1 MVRRTRSGISRFRVR
16 RFVPPRNDVE
26 GSFIMASKNRL
37 SPIPHPPTKPV
48 VGNMLSLDST
58 APVQN
63 LARLAKELGP
73 IFWLDMMGAPIVI
86 VSGHD
91 LVDELSDEKRF
102 DKAVRGPLRRVR
114 AIAGD
119 GLFTAD
125 TTEPNWSKAHN
136 ILLQPFGNR
145 AMQSYHPSM
154 VDIAEQL
161 VKKWER
167 LNGDE
172 EIDVVHD
179 MTALTLDTIGLCGFD
194 YRFNSFYR
202 RDYHPFVESLVR
214 SLETIMMTRGI
225 PLESLWLKKRQQEL
239 GADVAFMNKMVDEIV
254 AERRKNADAA
264 SDKKDMLGAM
274 MTGVDRASGEQ
285 LDDVNIRYQINTFLI
300 AGHETTSGLLSASIY
315 ALLKHPDVLKRAY
328 EEVDR
333 VLGPDL
339 QAKPT
344 YQQVT
349 QLTYITQ
356 ILKEALRLWPP
367 APAYG
372 VAPLGDEIIGGKYRL
387 KKNTFITVLVLALHR
402 DPSVWGPNPDAFD
415 PENFSREA
423 EAARPVNA
431 WKPFGN
437 GQRACIGRGFAMHEA
452 ALAIGMILQRFKLI
466 DVHRYQMHLKETLTI
481 KPDGFKIKVRPRA
494 DQERGSFVATAT
506 ATPAANSVAARAR
519 TRPGHNTPLL
529 VLYGSNLGTAEEL
542 ATRVADLAEVNG
554 FATRLAPLDDFVGKL
569 PEQGGVLIFCASYNG
584 APPDNATQF
593 VKWLGSDLPKDV
605 FAKVRYA
612 VFGCGNS
619 DWAATY
625 QWIPRVIDTQLA
637 AHGARSVYARGEG
650 DARSDLDGQFES
662 WFTAMA
668 PLATKEFGVDS
679 NFSRSAD
686 DEPLYRIEP
695 VAPTAINAAV
705 ALGGAAPMKVL
716 VNTELQNKSGA
727 NASERSTRHIEVQL
741 PSGASYRVGD
751 HLSVVPRNDPALVDS
766 VARRFGFL
774 PADQIRLQVAEGR
787 RAQLPV
793 GDTVSVGRLLSEF
806 VELQQVA
813 TRKQIQIMSENTRC
827 PVTRPKLLA
836 YVGDDAA
843 SGERYRTDI
852 LGKRKSVFDLL
863 EEYPACELPFHAY
876 LEMLSL
882 LAPRYYSISSSPS
895 GDPSRCSVTVAVVEG
910 PASSG
915 RGVYKGVCSNYL
927 AGRHAGETIHATV
940 RETKAGFRLPDDN
953 SVPIILIG
961 PGTGL
966 APFRGFLQER
976 AARKANGATPGPA
989 MLFFGCRHPLQDYLY
1004 ADELKAFAAN
1014 GITELHTAFSRGD
1027 GPKTYVQHLVAA
1039 QKDRVWSLIEQGAI
1053 VYVCGDGGKMEPDVK
1068 AALVAIYRER
1078 SGADEAAGARWI
1090 EELGAR
1096 NRYVLDVWA
1105 GG

>member
-1 MVRRTRSGISRFRVR
+1 
-16 RFVPPRNDVE
+16 
-26 GSFIMASKNRL
+26 MASTNRL
-37 SPIPHPPTKPV
+37 SPIPQPPTKPV
-48 VGNMLSLDST
+48 VGNMLSLDSS

-73 IFWLDMMGAPIVI
+73 IFWLDMMGSPIVI

-91 LVDELSDEKRF
+91 LVEELSDEKRF

-114 AIAGD
+114 AVAGD

-154 VDIAEQL
+154 VDIADQL

-214 SLETIMMTRGI
+214 SLETIMMIRGL
-225 PLESLWLKKRQQEL
+225 PMENLWMQKRRRDL
-239 GADVAFMNKMVDEIV
+239 AGDVAFMNKMVDEIV
-254 AERRKNADAA
+254 AERRKNAEAA
-264 SDKKDMLGAM
+264 ADKKDMLGAM
-274 MTGVDRASGEQ
+274 MTGVDRSTGEQ

-300 AGHETTSGLLSASIY
+300 AGHETTSGLLSCTLY
-315 ALLKHPDVLKRAY
+315 ALLKHPDVLKKAY

-339 QAKPT
+339 DAKPT

-372 VAPLGDEIIGGKYRL
+372 ISPLQDETIGGKYKL

-423 EAARPVNA
+423 EAKRPVNA

-466 DVHRYQMHLKETLTI
+466 DHHRYQMQLKETLTI
-481 KPDGFKIKVRPRA
+481 KPDGFKIKVRPRT
-494 DQERGSFVATAT
+494 DTERGAFAGRTTTAAAVST
-506 ATPAANSVAARAR
+506 AAPRAR

-529 VLYGSNLGTAEEL
+529 LLYGSNLGTAEEL

-554 FATRLAPLDDFVGKL
+554 FATRLASLDEFVGKL
-569 PEQGGVLIFCASYNG
+569 PEQGGMLIFCASYNG
-584 APPDNATQF
+584 AAPDNASQF
-593 VKWLGSDLPKDV
+593 VKWLGSDLPKNA

-625 QWIPRVIDTQLA
+625 QSIPRMIDEQLA

-662 WFTAMA
+662 WFTAAA
-668 PLATKEFGVDS
+668 PAAMKEFGVES
-679 NFSRSAD
+679 NFSRAG
-686 DEPLYRIEP
+686 DEPLYQIEP
-695 VAPTAINAAV
+695 VAPSAVNAIV
-705 ALGGAAPMKVL
+705 ALGGVAPMKVL
-716 VNTELQNKSGA
+716 VNTELQNKAGA
-727 NASERSTRHIEVQL
+727 NASDRSTRHIEVQL
-741 PSGASYRVGD
+741 PPGIGYRVGD
-751 HLSVVPRNDPALVDS
+751 HLSVVPRNDPALVDQ

-793 GDTVSVGRLLSEF
+793 GDAVSVGRLLTDF

-827 PVTRPKLLA
+827 PMTKPKLLS

-843 SGERYRTDI
+843 STERYRAEI

-863 EEYPACELPFHAY
+863 EEHAACELPFHAY

-895 GDPSRCSVTVAVVEG
+895 VDPSRCSVTAAVVEG

-915 RGVYKGVCSNYL
+915 RGVYKGICSNYL
-927 AGRHAGETIHATV
+927 AGRRASDTIHATV
-940 RETKAGFRLPDDN
+940 RETKAGFRLPDDA
-953 SVPIILIG
+953 SVPIIMIG

-976 AARKANGATPGPA
+976 AARKAKGASLGPA
-989 MLFFGCRHPLQDYLY
+989 MLFFGCRRPDQDFLY

-1014 GITELHTAFSRGD
+1014 GVTELHTAFSRSE

-1039 QKDRVWSLIEQGAI
+1039 QKDKVWSLIDNGAI
-1053 VYVCGDGGKMEPDVK
+1053 IYVCGDGGKMGPDVK

-1078 SGADEAAGARWI
+1078 AGADAEAGQHWI
-1090 EELGAR
+1090 DDLGTK

>member
-1 MVRRTRSGISRFRVR
+1 
-16 RFVPPRNDVE
+16 
-26 GSFIMASKNRL
+26 MASTNRL
-37 SPIPHPPTKPV
+37 APIPHPPTKPV

-63 LARLAKELGP
+63 LARLARELGP

-91 LVDELSDEKRF
+91 LIDELSDEKRF

-125 TTEPNWSKAHN
+125 TVEPNWGKAHN

-167 LNGDE
+167 LNADD

-214 SLETIMMTRGI
+214 SLETIMMIRGL
-225 PLESLWLKKRQQEL
+225 PLENLWMQKRRRDL
-239 GADVAFMNKMVDEIV
+239 SSDVDFMNKMVDEIV
-254 AERRKNADAA
+254 AERRRNAVAA
-264 SDKKDMLGAM
+264 DGKKDMLAAM
-274 MTGVDRASGEQ
+274 MTGVDRATGTQ

-300 AGHETTSGLLSASIY
+300 AGHETTSGLLSCALY
-315 ALLKHPDVLKRAY
+315 ALLKHPEVLKKAY

-333 VLGPDL
+333 VLGPDVN
-339 QAKPT
+339 AKPT

-356 ILKEALRLWPP
+356 ILKESLRMWPP

-372 VAPLGDEIIGGKYRL
+372 ISPLNDEIIGGKYKL

-402 DPSVWGPNPDAFD
+402 DPSVWGPNPDAFNPD
-415 PENFSREA
+415 NFSREA

-452 ALAIGMILQRFKLI
+452 ALAIGMILQRFRLM
-466 DVHRYQMHLKETLTI
+466 DPHRYQMHLKETLTI
-481 KPDGFKIKVRPRA
+481 KPDGFKIKVRPRTE
-494 DQERGSFVATAT
+494 QERGAFA
-506 ATPAANSVAARAR
+506 SVAAAAAPVANAATPSGR

-554 FATRLAPLDDFVGKL
+554 FATTLAPLDDHVGKL
-569 PEQGGVLIFCASYNG
+569 PTQGGVLIFCASYNG

-593 VKWLGSDLPKDV
+593 FKWLGGDLSKDA
-605 FAKVRYA
+605 FAGLRFA

-625 QWIPRVIDTQLA
+625 QSIPRFIDERLA
-637 AHGARSVYARGEG
+637 AHGGHSVYTRGEG
-650 DARSDLDGQFES
+650 DARGDLDGEFES
-662 WFTAMA
+662 WFGKLA
-668 PLATKEFGVDS
+668 PLATREFGIES
-679 NFSRSAD
+679 NFSRSAE
-686 DEPLYRIEP
+686 DEPLYRVEP
-695 VAPTAINAAV
+695 VAPSVLNAVV
-705 ALGGAAPMKVL
+705 ALGGALPMKVL
-716 VNTELQNKSGA
+716 GNSELQNKTGPH
-727 NASERSTRHIEVQL
+727 ASERSTRHIEIQL
-741 PSGASYRVGD
+741 PPDIAYRVGD
-751 HLSVVPRNDPALVDS
+751 HLSVVPRNDPSLVDA
-766 VARRFGFL
+766 VARRFGFF
-774 PADQIRLQVAEGR
+774 PADQIRLQVAAGR

-793 GDTVSVGRLLSEF
+793 GDAVSVGRLLSEF
-806 VELQQVA
+806 VELQHVA
-813 TRKQIQIMSENTRC
+813 TRKQIQIMSEHTRC
-827 PVTRPKLLA
+827 PVTKPKLLA
-836 YVGDDAA
+836 VVGDDAA
-843 SGERYRTDI
+843 STERYRLEI
-852 LGKRKSVFDLL
+852 MAKRKSVFDLL
-863 EEYPACELPFHAY
+863 EEYPACELPFHVY

-895 GDPSRCSVTVAVVEG
+895 ADPSRCSVTVGVVEG

-915 RGVYKGVCSNYL
+915 RGIYKGICSNYL
-927 AGRHAGETIHATV
+927 AGRREGETIHATV
-940 RETKAGFRLPDDN
+940 RETKAGFRLPAD
-953 SVPIILIG
+953 SRVPIVMIG

-966 APFRGFLQER
+966 APFRGFLEER
-976 AARKANGATPGPA
+976 GALKAGGATLGPA
-989 MLFFGCRHPLQDYLY
+989 MLFFGCRHPEQDYLY
-1004 ADELKAFAAN
+1004 ADELKGYAAD
-1014 GITELHTAFSRGD
+1014 GVTELHTAFSRGD
-1027 GPKTYVQHLVAA
+1027 GPKTYVQNLVAA
-1039 QKDRVWSLIEQGAI
+1039 QSDRVWALIEQGAI
-1053 VYVCGDGGKMEPDVK
+1053 IYVCGDGSRMEPDVK

-1078 SGADEAAGARWI
+1078 SGADTEAGQRWI
-1090 EELGAR
+1090 DDLGAK

>member
-1 MVRRTRSGISRFRVR
+1 
-16 RFVPPRNDVE
+16 
-26 GSFIMASKNRL
+26 MASTNRL
-37 SPIPHPPTKPV
+37 APIPHPPTKPV

-63 LARLAKELGP
+63 LARLARELGP
-73 IFWLDMMGAPIVI
+73 IFWLDMMGAPLVV

-91 LVDELSDEKRF
+91 LVNELSDEKRF

-167 LNGDE
+167 LNADE

-214 SLETIMMTRGI
+214 SLETIMMIRGL
-225 PLESLWLKKRQQEL
+225 PLENLWMQKRRRDL
-239 GADVAFMNKMVDEIV
+239 AGDVAFMNKMVDEIV
-254 AERRKNADAA
+254 AERRKNTPAA
-264 SDKKDMLGAM
+264 EDKKDMLAAM
-274 MTGVDRASGEQ
+274 MTGVDRSTGEQ

-300 AGHETTSGLLSASIY
+300 AGHETTSGLLSCTLY
-315 ALLKHPDVLKRAY
+315 ALLKHPDVLKKAY

-333 VLGPDL
+333 VLGGDINV
-339 QAKPT
+339 KPT
-344 YQQVT
+344 YSQVT

-372 VAPLGDEIIGGKYRL
+372 ISPLADETIGGKYKL

-415 PENFSREA
+415 PQNFSREA
-423 EAARPVNA
+423 EAARSVNA

-452 ALAIGMILQRFKLI
+452 ALAVGMILQRFRLV
-466 DVHRYQMHLKETLTI
+466 DVNRYQMHLKETLTI
-481 KPDGFKIKVRPRA
+481 KPEGFKIKVRPRT
-494 DQERGSFVATAT
+494 DKERTTQVGAVSSTAAAPGPAT
-506 ATPAANSVAARAR
+506 AARAR

-554 FATRLAPLDDFVGKL
+554 FATRLAPLDDFAGKM
-569 PEQGGVLIFCASYNG
+569 PERGGVLIFCASYNG

-593 VKWLGSDLPKDV
+593 IKWLGGGLPNDA
-605 FAKVRYA
+605 FSKVRYA

-625 QWIPRVIDTQLA
+625 QSIPRLIDEKLA
-637 AHGARSVYARGEG
+637 AHGGRSVYARGEG
-650 DARSDLDGQFES
+650 DARGDLDGEFES
-662 WFTAMA
+662 WFAKLA
-668 PLATKEFGVDS
+668 PLATKEFGIES
-679 NFSRSAD
+679 TFSRSAE
-686 DEPLYRIEP
+686 DEPLYKIEP
-695 VAPTAINAAV
+695 VALSAVNAVV
-705 ALGGAAPMKVL
+705 ALGGVSPMKVL
-716 VNTELQNKSGA
+716 TNTELQNKQGA

-741 PSGASYRVGD
+741 PPDITYRVGD

-774 PADQIRLQVAEGR
+774 PSDQIRLQVAEGR

-793 GDTVSVGRLLSEF
+793 GEPVSVGRLLTDF

-827 PVTRPKLLA
+827 PVTKPKLLA
-836 YVGDDAA
+836 LVGDDGA
-843 SGERYRTDI
+843 STERYRAEI

-863 EEYPACELPFHAY
+863 EEHPACELPLHAY

-895 GDPSRCSVTVAVVEG
+895 VDASRCSVTVGVVEG

-915 RGVYKGVCSNYL
+915 RGIYKGICSNYL
-927 AGRHAGETIHATV
+927 AGRRAGETIQATV
-940 RETKAGFRLPDDN
+940 RETKAGFRLPDDAG
-953 SVPIILIG
+953 VPIIMIG

-976 AARKANGATPGPA
+976 AARKAKGASLGPA
-989 MLFFGCRHPLQDYLY
+989 LLFFGCRHPEKDFLY
-1004 ADELKAFAAN
+1004 ADELKAFAEGRVAE
-1014 GITELHTAFSRGD
+1014 IYTAFSRAE
-1027 GPKTYVQHLVAA
+1027 GPKTYVQNLIAA
-1039 QKDRVWSLIEQGAI
+1039 ERQRVWSLIEQGAI
-1053 VYVCGDGGKMEPDVK
+1053 IYVCGDGGKMEPGVK

-1078 SGADEAAGARWI
+1078 SGADAEAAQRWI
-1090 EELGAR
+1090 DDLGAK

>member
-1 MVRRTRSGISRFRVR
+1 
-16 RFVPPRNDVE
+16 
-26 GSFIMASKNRL
+26 MAQTKNKL
-37 SPIPHPPTKPV
+37 NPIPHPPKKPV
-48 VGNMLSLDST
+48 VGNMLSLDAN
-58 APVQN
+58 APVQH
-63 LARLAKELGP
+63 LVRLTKELGP
-73 IFWLDMMGAPIVI
+73 IFWLDMMGAPLVI

-102 DKAVRGPLRRVR
+102 DKAVRGSLRRVR
-114 AIAGD
+114 AIGGD

-125 TTEPNWSKAHN
+125 TSEPNWSKAHN
-136 ILLQPFGNR
+136 ILMQPFGNR

-202 RDYHPFVESLVR
+202 SDYHPFVESLVR

-225 PLESLWLKKRQQEL
+225 PLENIWLQKRRRDL
-239 GADVAFMNKMVDEIV
+239 AADVAFMNKMVDEIV
-254 AERRKNADAA
+254 AERRKNAEAA
-264 SDKKDMLGAM
+264 EGKKDMLGAM
-274 MTGVDRASGEQ
+274 MTGVDRATGEQ

-300 AGHETTSGLLSASIY
+300 AGHETTSGLLSCTLY
-315 ALLKHPDVLKRAY
+315 ALLKHPEVLKKAY

-333 VLGPDL
+333 VLGPDVD
-339 QAKPT
+339 ARPT
-344 YQQVT
+344 FQQVT

-372 VAPLGDEIIGGKYRL
+372 IAPLKDETIGGRYQLR
-387 KKNTFITVLVLALHR
+387 KNTFITVLVMALHR

-415 PENFSREA
+415 PENFSKEA
-423 EAARPVNA
+423 EAKRPINA

-466 DVHRYQMHLKETLTI
+466 DVNRYQMVLKETLTI

-494 DQERGSFVATAT
+494 DRDRGAFAGRATST
-506 ATPAANSVAARAR
+506 AAVSTGAAAPRAR

-542 ATRVADLAEVNG
+542 AIRVADLAEVNG
-554 FATRLAPLDDFVGKL
+554 FATRLGPLDDYVGRL
-569 PEQGGVLIFCASYNG
+569 PQEGGVLIFCASYNG

-593 VKWLGSDLPKDV
+593 VKWLDGELPKDA
-605 FAKVRYA
+605 FAKLRYA

-625 QWIPRVIDTQLA
+625 QSIPRIIDEKLA
-637 AHGARSVYARGEG
+637 AHGGRSVYARGEG

-662 WFTAMA
+662 WFAKATPAAM
-668 PLATKEFGVDS
+668 KEFGVDS
-679 NFSRSAD
+679 SFSRSAD

-695 VAPTAINAAV
+695 VAPSAVNAIV
-705 ALGGAAPMKVL
+705 ALGGVSPMKVL
-716 VNTELQNKSGA
+716 VNSELQNKTGA

-741 PSGASYRVGD
+741 PPGVSYRVGD
-751 HLSVVPRNDPALVDS
+751 HLSVVPRNEPALVDS

-774 PADQIRLQVAEGR
+774 PADQIRLAVAEGR

-813 TRKQIQIMSENTRC
+813 TRKQIQIMSEHTRC
-827 PVTRPKLLA
+827 PVTKPKLLA
-836 YVGDDAA
+836 YLGDDASA
-843 SGERYRTDI
+843 TERYRSEI
-852 LGKRKSVFDLL
+852 LNKRKSVFDLL
-863 EEYPACELPFHAY
+863 EEHAACELPFHAY

-895 GDPSRCSVTVAVVEG
+895 GDPQRCSVTVGVVEG

-915 RGVYKGVCSNYL
+915 RGIYRGICSNYL
-927 AGRHAGETIHATV
+927 ASRRPGETIHATV
-940 RETKAGFRLPDDN
+940 RETKAGFRLPEDA
-953 SVPIILIG
+953 SVPVIMIG

-976 AARKANGATPGPA
+976 AAAKAKGAKLGPA
-989 MLFFGCRHPLQDYLY
+989 MLFFGCRHPAQDFLY
-1004 ADELKAFAAN
+1004 ADDLKAFAAD
-1014 GITELHTAFSRGD
+1014 GVTELHTAFSRGD
-1027 GPKTYVQHLVAA
+1027 GPKTYVQNQVAA
-1039 QKDRVWSLIEQGAI
+1039 QKDRVWNLIEQGAI

-1068 AALVAIYRER
+1068 AALMVIHREKA
-1078 SGADEAAGARWI
+1078 GGDENAAARWI
-1090 EELGAR
+1090 DDLGSK

>member
-1 MVRRTRSGISRFRVR
+1 M
-16 RFVPPRNDVE
+16 P
-26 GSFIMASKNRL
+26 AKNKL
-37 SPIPHPPTKPV
+37 SPIPHPPMKPV

-58 APVQN
+58 APAQN
-63 LARLAKELGP
+63 LARLARELGP
-73 IFWLDMMGAPIVI
+73 IYWMDMMGAPLVV

-102 DKAVRGPLRRVR
+102 GKVVRGPLRRVR
-114 AIAGD
+114 SIGGD

-125 TTEPNWSKAHN
+125 TSEPNWSKAHN

-167 LNGDE
+167 LNADE
-172 EIDVVHD
+172 EIEVVHD

-202 RDYHPFVESLVR
+202 RDYHPFVASLVR
-214 SLETIMMTRGI
+214 SLETIMMIRGL
-225 PLESLWLKKRQQEL
+225 PLENLWMQKRRRDL
-239 GADVAFMNKMVDEIV
+239 AADVAFMNKMVDEIV
-254 AERRKNADAA
+254 AERRRSAA
-264 SDKKDMLGAM
+264 GSDDRKDLLAAM
-274 MTGVDRASGEQ
+274 MTGVDRVTGEQ

-300 AGHETTSGLLSASIY
+300 AGHETTSGLLSCTLY
-315 ALLKHPDVLKRAY
+315 ALLKHPEVLKKAY

-333 VLGPDL
+333 VFGPDVN
-339 QAKPT
+339 AKPT
-344 YQQVT
+344 FQQVT

-356 ILKEALRLWPP
+356 VLKEALRLWPP

-372 VAPLGDEIIGGKYRL
+372 IAPFADEVIGGEYRL
-387 KKNTFITVLVLALHR
+387 KKNIFITVLVLALHR

-452 ALAIGMILQRFKLI
+452 ALAIGMILQRFRLI

-481 KPDGFKIKVRPRA
+481 KPEGFRIKVRPRE
-494 DQERGSFVATAT
+494 DKERGAYAGPSATAAVSGAAT
-506 ATPAANSVAARAR
+506 APRGR

-569 PEQGGVLIFCASYNG
+569 PEEGGALIFCASYNG

-593 VKWLGSDLPKDV
+593 VKWLGGDLRKDA
-605 FAKVRYA
+605 FARLRYA

-625 QWIPRVIDTQLA
+625 QAVPRFIDEKLA
-637 AHGARSVYARGEG
+637 AHGGRGVFTRGEG
-650 DARSDLDGQFES
+650 DARGDLDSDFES
-662 WFTAMA
+662 WFTRLA
-668 PLATKEFGVDS
+668 PLATREFGIES
-679 NFSRSAD
+679 SFARSAE
-686 DEPLYRIEP
+686 DEPLYSVEP
-695 VAPTAINAAV
+695 VAPSVVNAVV
-705 ALGGAAPMKVL
+705 ALGGASPMKL
-716 VNTELQNKSGA
+716 LTNNELQNKAGA

-741 PSGASYRVGD
+741 PAGLSYRVGD
-751 HLSVVPRNDPALVDS
+751 HLSVVPRNDPALVDA

-774 PADQIRLQVAEGR
+774 PSDQIRLQVAEGR

-793 GDTVSVGRLLSEF
+793 GEAVSVGRLLADF
-806 VELQQVA
+806 VELQQIA
-813 TRKQIQIMSENTRC
+813 TRKQIQIMSEHTNC
-827 PVTRPKLLA
+827 PVTKPKLLA
-836 YVGDDAA
+836 FVGDDAA
-843 SGERYRTDI
+843 SAERYRAEI
-852 LGKRKSVFDLL
+852 HARRKSVFDLL
-863 EEYPACELPFHAY
+863 EEYPACELPLHAY

-895 GDPSRCSVTVAVVEG
+895 VDPSRCSVTVAVVEG
-910 PASSG
+910 PAASG
-915 RGVYKGVCSNYL
+915 RGIYKGICSNYL
-927 AGRHAGETIHATV
+927 AGRRVGETIQATV
-940 RETKAGFRLPDDN
+940 RETKAGFRLPDDPA
-953 SVPIILIG
+953 VPIIMIG

-966 APFRGFLQER
+966 APFRGFLQQR
-976 AARKANGATPGPA
+976 AASKAGGATLGPA
-989 MLFFGCRHPLQDYLY
+989 MLFFGCRHPEQDYLY
-1004 ADELKAFAAN
+1004 ADELKAHAAG
-1014 GITELHTAFSRGD
+1014 GITELYTAFSRGE
-1027 GPKTYVQHLVAA
+1027 GPKTYVQDLVAA
-1039 QKDRVWSLIEQGAI
+1039 EQDRVWKLIEDGAI
-1053 VYVCGDGGKMEPDVK
+1053 IYVCGDGGKMEPDVK

-1078 SGADEAAGARWI
+1078 TGADRDAAQRWI
-1090 EELGAR
+1090 DDLGAG

>member
-1 MVRRTRSGISRFRVR
+1 MVST
-16 RFVPPRNDVE
+16 
-26 GSFIMASKNRL
+26 NRL
-37 SPIPHPPTKPV
+37 SPIPHPPKKPV
-48 VGNMLSLDST
+48 VGNMLSVDSI
-58 APVQN
+58 APTQG
-63 LARLAKELGP
+63 LMRMARELGP
-73 IFWLDMMGAPIVI
+73 IFWLDMMGTPLVV

-102 DKAVRGPLRRVR
+102 DKAVKGSLRRVR
-114 AIAGD
+114 AVAGD
-119 GLFTAD
+119 GLFTAY
-125 TTEPNWSKAHN
+125 TNEPNWSKAHN
-136 ILLQPFGNR
+136 ILMQPFGNR

-167 LNGDE
+167 LNADD

-202 RDYHPFVESLVR
+202 EDYHPFVESLVR
-214 SLETIMMTRGI
+214 SLETIMLTRGL
-225 PLESLWLKKRQQEL
+225 PLEGLWLRNRNRDL
-239 GADVAFMNKMVDEIV
+239 ASDVAFMNAMVDEIV
-254 AERRKNADAA
+254 AERRKNAEAA
-264 SDKKDMLGAM
+264 VGKKDMLGAM
-274 MTGVDRASGEQ
+274 MTGVDRATGTQ
-285 LDDVNIRYQINTFLI
+285 LDDVNIRFQINTFLI
-300 AGHETTSGLLSASIY
+300 AGHETTSGMLSCAIY
-315 ALLKHPDVLKRAY
+315 ALLKHPEVLKKAY
-328 EEVDR
+328 DQVDR
-333 VLGPDL
+333 VLGPDID
-339 QAKPT
+339 AKPT

-356 ILKEALRLWPP
+356 ILKEALRLWSP

-372 VAPLGDEIIGGKYRL
+372 LTPLKDEIIGGKYKL
-387 KKNTFITVLVLALHR
+387 KKGTFVLVHLMALHR
-402 DPSVWGPNPDAFD
+402 DPSVWGPNPEAFD
-415 PENFSREA
+415 PENFSPEA

-466 DVHRYQMHLKETLTI
+466 DVNRYQMHLKETLTI
-481 KPDGFKIKVRPRA
+481 KPDGFKIKVRPRT
-494 DQERGSFVATAT
+494 DKERGTHAGTAATT
-506 ATPAANSVAARAR
+506 AASNAAAAPRAR

-554 FATRLAPLDDFVGKL
+554 FATKLAPLDDYVGKL

-593 VKWLGSDLPKDV
+593 VKWLGGTLPKDS

-625 QWIPRVIDTQLA
+625 QSIPRLIDEQLA
-637 AHGARSVYARGEG
+637 AHGGRSVYARGEG
-650 DARSDLDGQFES
+650 DARGDLDGEFEG
-662 WFTAMA
+662 WFAKAA
-668 PLATKEFGVDS
+668 PQAVKEFGVDS
-679 NFSRSAD
+679 SFSRSAN

-695 VAPTAINAAV
+695 VAASVVNAVV
-705 ALGGAAPMKVL
+705 ALGGASPMKIL
-716 VNTELQNKSGA
+716 ANGELQNKQGA

-741 PSGASYRVGD
+741 PPDITYRVGD

-774 PADQIRLQVAEGR
+774 PSDQIRLQVAEGR

-793 GDTVSVGRLLSEF
+793 GDAVSVGRLLTDY

-813 TRKQIQIMSENTRC
+813 TRKQLQIMSENTRC
-827 PVTRPKLLA
+827 PQTKPKLLA

-843 SGERYRTDI
+843 STERYRAEI
-852 LGKRKSVFDLL
+852 LGRRKSVFDLL

-895 GDPSRCSVTVAVVEG
+895 VDPSRCSVTVGVVEG

-915 RGVYKGVCSNYL
+915 RGIYKGICSNYL
-927 AGRHAGETIHATV
+927 AGRRAGETVHAMV
-940 RETKAGFRLPDDN
+940 RETKAGFRLPDDP
-953 SVPIILIG
+953 SVPIIMVG

-976 AARKANGATPGPA
+976 AALKAKGATLGPA
-989 MLFFGCRHPLQDYLY
+989 MLFFGCRHPDRDYLY
-1004 ADELKAFAAN
+1004 ADELKGFAAS
-1014 GITELHTAFSRGD
+1014 GLTELHTAFSRGN
-1027 GPKTYVQHLVAA
+1027 GPKTYVQNLVAA
-1039 QKDRVWSLIEQGAI
+1039 EKDRVWSLIEQGAI
-1053 VYVCGDGGKMEPDVK
+1053 IYVCGDGGKMEPDVK

-1078 SGADEAAGARWI
+1078 SGADAGAAQCRI
-1090 EELGAR
+1090 DDLGAK

>member
-1 MVRRTRSGISRFRVR
+1 
-16 RFVPPRNDVE
+16 
-26 GSFIMASKNRL
+26 MASSNRL
-37 SPIPHPPTKPV
+37 SPIPQPPTKPV

-114 AIAGD
+114 AVAGD

-125 TTEPNWSKAHN
+125 TSEPNWGKAHN

-154 VDIAEQL
+154 VDIADQL

-214 SLETIMMTRGI
+214 SLETIMMIRGL
-225 PLESLWLKKRQQEL
+225 PLENWWMQKRRRDL
-239 GADVAFMNKMVDEIV
+239 AGDIAFMNKMVDEIV
-254 AERRKNADAA
+254 AERRKNAEGTE
-264 SDKKDMLGAM
+264 DKKDMLGAM
-274 MTGVDRASGEQ
+274 MTGVDRTSGEQ

-300 AGHETTSGLLSASIY
+300 AGHETTSGLLSATIY
-315 ALLKHPDVLKRAY
+315 ALLKHPDVLKKAY

-339 QAKPT
+339 EAKPT

-372 VAPLGDEIIGGKYRL
+372 ISPLSDEMIGGKYKL

-452 ALAIGMILQRFKLI
+452 ALAIGMILQRFRLI
-466 DVHRYQMHLKETLTI
+466 DVNRYQMVLKETLTI

-494 DQERGSFVATAT
+494 DRDRGAYAGSAAAASATRG
-506 ATPAANSVAARAR
+506 AAAPRTRA
-519 TRPGHNTPLL
+519 RPGHNTPLL

-554 FATRLAPLDDFVGKL
+554 FATKLAPLDDFAGKL

-584 APPDNATQF
+584 VPPDNATQF
-593 VKWLGSDLPKDV
+593 YKWLGGNLPGNAL
-605 FAKVRYA
+605 AKVRYA

-625 QWIPRVIDTQLA
+625 QSVPRFLDEQLA
-637 AHGARSVYARGEG
+637 AHGARPLAARGEG

-662 WFTAMA
+662 WFATAA
-668 PLATKEFGVDS
+668 PAAMKELGVDTGL
-679 NFSRSAD
+679 SRSAD
-686 DEPLYRIEP
+686 DEPLYSIEP
-695 VAPTAINAAV
+695 VAAAAV
-705 ALGGAAPMKVL
+705 NIIVTQGGALPMKVL
-716 VNTELQNKSGA
+716 ANSELQNKTGA
-727 NASERSTRHIEVQL
+727 NASDRSTRHIEVQL
-741 PSGASYRVGD
+741 PANISYRVGD

-774 PADQIRLQVAEGR
+774 PADQVRLHVAEGR

-793 GDTVSVGRLLSEF
+793 GDAVSVGRLLTEF

-813 TRKQIQIMSENTRC
+813 TRKQIQIMSEHTRC
-827 PVTRPKLLA
+827 PVTKPKLLA
-836 YVGDDAA
+836 FVGDDAA
-843 SGERYRTDI
+843 AIERYRSDV
-852 LGKRKSVFDLL
+852 LAKRKSVFDLL
-863 EEYPACELPFHAY
+863 EEYPACELPFHAF

-895 GDPSRCSVTVAVVEG
+895 GDPARCSVTVGVVEA

-915 RGVYKGVCSNYL
+915 RGIYHGVCSNYL
-927 AGRHAGETIHATV
+927 AGRRAGDMVHATV
-940 RETKAGFRLPDDN
+940 RETKAGFRLPADA
-953 SVPIILIG
+953 SVPIIMIG

-976 AARKANGATPGPA
+976 AALKAAAKSLGPA
-989 MLFFGCRHPLQDYLY
+989 MLFFGCRHPEQDYLY
-1004 ADELKAFAAN
+1004 AGELKAFAAD

-1027 GPKTYVQHLVAA
+1027 GPKAYVQHLVAE
-1039 QKDRVWSLIEQGAI
+1039 QKDRVWNLIEQDAI
-1053 VYVCGDGGKMEPDVK
+1053 IYVCGDGGKMEPDVK

-1078 SGADEAAGARWI
+1078 TGADENAGLKWI
-1090 EELGAR
+1090 DDLGSK

>member
-1 MVRRTRSGISRFRVR
+1 
-16 RFVPPRNDVE
+16 
-26 GSFIMASKNRL
+26 MASGNKLN
-37 SPIPHPPTKPV
+37 PIPHPPKKPV
-48 VGNMLSLDST
+48 VGNMLSLDPN
-58 APVQN
+58 APVQH
-63 LARLAKELGP
+63 LVRLTKELGP
-73 IFWLDMMGAPIVI
+73 IFWLDMMGAPLVI
-86 VSGHD
+86 VGGHD
-91 LVDELSDEKRF
+91 LIDELSDEKRF
-102 DKAVRGPLRRVR
+102 DKAVRGSLRRVR
-114 AIAGD
+114 AVGGD

-125 TTEPNWSKAHN
+125 TSEPNWSKAHN

-145 AMQSYHPSM
+145 AMTSYHPSM

-214 SLETIMMTRGI
+214 SLETIMMTRGL
-225 PLESLWLKKRQQEL
+225 PLEGLWLQKRRKTLAQ
-239 GADVAFMNKMVDEIV
+239 DVLFMNKMVDEII
-254 AERRKNADAA
+254 AERRGNAEATDA
-264 SDKKDMLGAM
+264 KKDMLGAM
-274 MTGVDRASGEQ
+274 MTGVDRATGEQ

-300 AGHETTSGLLSASIY
+300 AGHETTSGLLSCTIY
-315 ALLKHPDVLKRAY
+315 ALLKHPEVLKKAY

-333 VLGPDL
+333 VLGPDID
-339 QAKPT
+339 AKPT

-372 VAPLGDEIIGGKYRL
+372 IAPLNDETIGGKYKLR
-387 KKNTFITVLVLALHR
+387 KNTFVTVLVMALHR

-423 EAARPVNA
+423 EAKRPINA

-466 DVHRYQMHLKETLTI
+466 DTHRYQMHLKETLTI
-481 KPDGFKIKVRPRA
+481 KPDGFKIKVRTRA
-494 DQERGSFVATAT
+494 DKDRGAFVGR
-506 ATPAANSVAARAR
+506 AAAAAAAASAAAPQAR

-554 FATRLAPLDDFVGKL
+554 FATKLGALDDYVGKL
-569 PEQGGVLIFCASYNG
+569 PEQGALMIFCASYNG
-584 APPDNATQF
+584 AAPDNATQF
-593 VKWLGSDLPKDV
+593 VKWLDSGLPKDAL
-605 FAKVRYA
+605 AKVRYA

-625 QWIPRVIDTQLA
+625 QSVPRMIDEQLA
-637 AHGARSVYARGEG
+637 AHGARSLFARGEG
-650 DARSDLDGQFES
+650 DARSDLDGQFEK
-662 WFTAMA
+662 WFAKAAPAAM
-668 PLATKEFGVDS
+668 KELGVDS
-679 NFSRSAD
+679 SFARSAD
-686 DEPLYRIEP
+686 DAPLYSIEP
-695 VAPTAINAAV
+695 VAPSAVNALV
-705 ALGGAAPMKVL
+705 TQGGVAPMKVL
-716 VNTELQNKSGA
+716 VNSELQNKTGA
-727 NASERSTRHIEVQL
+727 NGSDRSTRHVEVQL
-741 PSGASYRVGD
+741 PPGITYRVGD

-793 GDTVSVGRLLSEF
+793 GDAVSVGRLLTEF
-806 VELQQVA
+806 VELQQIA
-813 TRKQIQIMSENTRC
+813 TRKQIQIMTEHTRC
-827 PVTRPKLLA
+827 PVTKPKLLA
-836 YVGDDAA
+836 YVGDDDA
-843 SGERYRTDI
+843 SAERYRSDV
-852 LGKRKSVFDLL
+852 LARRKSVFDLL
-863 EEYPACELPFHAY
+863 EEHPACELPFHAY

-895 GDPSRCSVTVAVVEG
+895 IDPARCSVTVGVVEA

-927 AGRHAGETIHATV
+927 SGRRVGDSVHATL
-940 RETKAGFRLPDDN
+940 RETKAGFRLPDDPAQP
-953 SVPIILIG
+953 VIMIG

-976 AARKANGATPGPA
+976 AHRKAQGAKLGPA
-989 MLFFGCRHPLQDYLY
+989 MLFFGCRHPEQDFLY
-1004 ADELKAFAAN
+1004 ADELKAFAAD
-1014 GITELHTAFSRGD
+1014 GIAELHTAFSRAD
-1027 GPKTYVQHLVAA
+1027 GPKTYVQHQVAA
-1039 QKDRVWSLIEQGAI
+1039 QKERVWSLIEQGAI
-1053 VYVCGDGGKMEPDVK
+1053 VYVCGDGSKMEPDVK
-1068 AALVAIYRER
+1068 AALVAIYREK
-1078 SGADEAAGARWI
+1078 SGDDAEAGLRWI
-1090 EELGAR
+1090 DDLGTK